1 MHGQSPC
8 LWLKVGAIDSGPSGS
23 DGSVGWSMVLAT
35 LVLWVVTDRL
45 FTLFYVIEPF
55 YCGCLLFI
63 TLPYLVKRD
72 LFLMSYC
79 C

>member
-1 MHGQSPC
+1 
-8 LWLKVGAIDSGPSGS
+8 
-23 DGSVGWSMVLAT
+23 MVLAT